1 MRSNVSRSFFLL
13 SLNTFSLSRG
23 CWTGLN
29 SISSS
34 FSMSLMIC
42 LGSFI
47 FSTAALTIILC
58 FLFFFNSLFLASF
71 LAWSV
76 GFMNF
81 PLLVE
86 EVERRPIVL
95 VRLLHPF
102 YSRKTCRAERPTVE
116 PMGTKMKV
124 KRVV

>member
-1 MRSNVSRSFFLL
+1 
-13 SLNTFSLSRG
+13 
-23 CWTGLN
+23 
-29 SISSS
+29 
-34 FSMSLMIC
+34 MIC

-76 GFMNF
+76 GFINF

-86 EVERRPIVL
+86 EVERRPIVP

-102 YSRKTCRAERPTVE
+102 IQVKPAEHSALRTQLCAPNVT
-116 PMGTKMKV
+116 
-124 KRVV
+124 